1 MKEKKMKAAMV
12 NLPKEKQIKKT
23 KVKEKNT
30 ILFWKR
36 IQFRLI
42 VSYLLPVLLI
52 VLLGINSYQTAKSQI
67 VSTYQESVEQTV
79 TMMNQYLSLA
89 FDTLQNNF
97 KGYMNDDELDKFLKG
112 LYDSDPDIHYNLP
125 LSYEKTF
132 MSAATTNALLSNVFI
147 LSDKENAIASNGLT
161 TKGLLSEYMATSQG
175 QIVGE
180 SKHRYYLFGN
190 QSTLDDKLNTT
201 SDSYCL
207 RIVRYFNNAD
217 AILLVD
223 VKRSV
228 LESTLSSLDGGPGSL
243 VGFVTTDGTEYLSAS
258 SVCEGNAFIDKDYVQ
273 AALAGEESDG
283 SEYVENGKYLFLFS
297 KIGSRNAMICALIPQ
312 DNILGQTED
321 IKNLCLIFTIV
332 AAIIAVFVG
341 SLLARSYGGAIHDLI
356 GKIKRVANGDLTVEI
371 KTKRKDEFMLLT
383 NGVSDMVTHTKELVT
398 GLKEVNTELVDATGN
413 MTTSSGHFLETSE
426 DIQSEIDEM
435 QLGISKLDSEA
446 GDCLTQMD
454 KLSEII
460 EEVAKDA
467 NQISQLATGTESV
480 ISSGME
486 SVQNLKESTGSTIQ
500 ITSSIIETIDA
511 LAVKS
516 KSISNIIEAI
526 NNIADQTNLLAL
538 NASIEAARA
547 GEAGKGFAVVAQEIQ
562 KLAEASMQSSNE
574 IFKIVKEIEL
584 STKDATATAKQA
596 EDIVDSQN
604 QAVVLTTDSF
614 QQIGEQVKELLNA
627 LQLINNS
634 IGAME
639 EGRDSTLN
647 AIAAISAV
655 STQTAAGSS
664 NVRDAAARQL
674 SSIEDLDKAAEQL
687 ERRAKELSELL
698 GRFTV

>member
-1 MKEKKMKAAMV
+1 MKEKKAKVAKV
-12 NLPKEKQIKKT
+12 KLPKEK
-23 KVKEKNT
+23 NN
-30 ILFWKR
+30 ILFFRR
-36 IQFRLI
+36 IQFKLI

-52 VLLGINSYQTAKSQI
+52 MLLGINSYQTAKSQI

-79 TMMNQYLSLA
+79 IMMNQYLSLA

-132 MSAATTNALLSNVFI
+132 MSAATTNALLSNVYI
-147 LSDKENAIASNGLT
+147 LSNKENAIASNGVT
-161 TKGLLSEYMATSQG
+161 TQGLLAEYMATAQG
-175 QIVGE
+175 QLVAE
-180 SKHRYYLFGN
+180 NKHKYYLFGN
-190 QSTLDDKLNTT
+190 QSTLDEKLNTS
-201 SDSYCL
+201 SDGYCL
-207 RIVRYFNNAD
+207 RIARYFNNAD

-223 VKRSV
+223 VKRDV

-243 VGFVTTDGTEYLSAS
+243 VGFVTVDGTEYLSAA
-258 SVCEGNAFIDKDYVQ
+258 SVHEGTTFVDKDYVQ
-273 AALAGEESDG
+273 AALASEDTDG
-283 SEYVENGKYLFLFS
+283 SSYVENNKYLFLFS

-312 DNILGQTED
+312 ENIIGQTED
-321 IKNLCLIFTIV
+321 IKNLCLIYVIV
-332 AAIIAVFVG
+332 ASLIAVCVG
-341 SLLARSYGGAIHDLI
+341 TILARSYGGAIYDLI
-356 GKIKRVANGDLTVEI
+356 RKIKRVANGDLTVEI

-383 NGVSDMVTHTKELVT
+383 NGVEDMVTHTKELVS
-398 GLKEVNTELVDATGN
+398 GLKDVNTELSSATGN

-435 QLGISKLDSEA
+435 QLGISKLDVEA
-446 GDCLTQMD
+446 NDCLTQMD

-467 NQISQLATGTESV
+467 DQISKLANGTESV

-486 SVQNLKESTGSTIQ
+486 SVQNLKESTGSTIE

-511 LAVKS
+511 LTEKS

-547 GEAGKGFAVVAQEIQ
+547 GEAGRGFAVVAQEIQ

-574 IFKIVKEIEL
+574 IFKIVKEIEI

-614 QQIGEQVKELLNA
+614 QQIGTQVKELLNA

-634 IGAME
+634 INDME
-639 EGRDSTLN
+639 AGRDSTLN

-674 SSIEDLDKAAEQL
+674 SSIGDLDKAAEQL
-687 ERRAKELSELL
+687 EKRATELSELL
-698 GRFTV
+698 GKFTV

>member
-1 MKEKKMKAAMV
+1 MKEKKEKV
-12 NLPKEKQIKKT
+12 KKVKIPKEK
-23 KVKEKNT
+23 KVKVPKAKEKNSV
-30 ILFWKR
+30 LFFRR
-36 IQFRLI
+36 IQFKLI
-42 VSYLLPVLLI
+42 ASFFLPVLLI
-52 VLLGINSYQTAKSQI
+52 ILLGTISYQKATNQI
-67 VSTYQESVEQTV
+67 VSTYQDSVEQTIV
-79 TMMNQYLSLA
+79 MMNQYLTLA
-89 FDTLQNNF
+89 SDTVQSNF
-97 KGYMNDDELDKFLKG
+97 KGYLNDDELDKYLKG
-112 LYDSDPDIHYNLP
+112 LYDNDPDVHYNLP

-147 LSDKENAIASNGLT
+147 LSDKENAITSNGLT

-175 QIVGE
+175 QMVAE
-180 SKHRYYLFGN
+180 NKHRYYLFGN
-190 QSTLDDKLNTT
+190 QSTADASLNT
-201 SDSYCL
+201 SADKYCL
-207 RIVRYFNNAD
+207 RIARYFNNAE
-217 AILLVD
+217 AILLID
-223 VKRSV
+223 IKRDV
-228 LESTLSSLDGGPGSL
+228 LESTLSSLDGGSGSL
-243 VGFVTTDGTEYLSAS
+243 VGFVTADGTEYLSAT
-258 SVCEGNAFIDKDYVQ
+258 SVCDGVAFTDKDYVQ
-273 AALAGEESDG
+273 TALAGEEESG
-283 SEYVENGKYLFLFS
+283 SSYVENNKYLFLFS

-312 DNILGQTED
+312 ENITGQTED
-321 IKNLCLIFTIV
+321 IKNICFILVIIASIV
-332 AAIIAVFVG
+332 AVFTGTV
-341 SLLARSYGGAIHDLI
+341 LARSYGGAIYDLI
-356 GKIKRVANGDLTVEI
+356 RKIKRVAGGDLTVEI

-383 NGVSDMVTHTKELVT
+383 NGVEDMVTHTKELVS
-398 GLKEVNTELVDATGN
+398 GLKAVNTELGDATAN
-413 MTTSSGHFLETSE
+413 MATSSDHFLETSE

-435 QLGISKLDSEA
+435 QLGISKLDVEA
-446 GDCLTQMD
+446 NDCLTQMD

-467 NQISQLATGTESV
+467 DQISQLATGTETV

-486 SVQNLKESTGSTIQ
+486 SVHHLKESTGSTIQ

-547 GEAGKGFAVVAQEIQ
+547 GEAGRGFAVVAQEIQ

-574 IFKIVKEIEL
+574 IFKIVKEIEI
-584 STKDATATAKQA
+584 STKEATATAKQA

-614 QQIGEQVKELLNA
+614 QQIGVKVKELLNA
-627 LQLINNS
+627 LQFINNS

-655 STQTAAGSS
+655 STQTAAGST

-674 SSIEDLDKAAEQL
+674 SSISDLDKAAEQL
-687 ERRAKELSELL
+687 EKRATELSELL
-698 GRFTV
+698 GKFTV

>member
-1 MKEKKMKAAMV
+1 MKAEKV
-12 NLPKEKQIKKT
+12 KLPKDKKIKEQAE
-23 KVKEKNT
+23 KEKNS
-30 ILFWKR
+30 ILLWRR
-36 IQFRLI
+36 IRFKLI
-42 VSYLLPVLLI
+42 ASYLLPVLLI
-52 VLLGINSYQTAKSQI
+52 VLLGVNSYQTAKSQI
-67 VSTYQESVEQTV
+67 VTSYQESVEQTV
-79 TMMNQYLSLA
+79 TMMNQYLTLA

-132 MSAATTNALLSNVFI
+132 MSAATTNALLSNVYI
-147 LSDKENAIASNGLT
+147 LSDRENAISSNGLT
-161 TKGLLSEYMATSQG
+161 TQGLLSEYMATAQG
-175 QIVGE
+175 QIVAE
-180 SKHRYYLFGN
+180 NKHKYYLFGN
-190 QSTLDDKLNTT
+190 QNSLDEKLNTS
-201 SDSYCL
+201 SDNYCL
-207 RIVRYFNNAD
+207 RIARYFNNAE

-223 VKRSV
+223 VKRDV
-228 LESTLSSLDGGPGSL
+228 LESTLSSLDGGSGSL
-243 VGFVTTDGTEYLSAS
+243 VGFVTVDGIEYLSSS
-258 SVCEGNAFIDKDYVQ
+258 SVCEGTAFVDKDYVQ
-273 AALAGEESDG
+273 SALAGEESDG
-283 SEYVENGKYLFLFS
+283 SFYVEDDQYLFLFS

-312 DNILGQTED
+312 DNIIGQTED
-321 IKNLCLIFTIV
+321 IKNLCLIFTVV
-332 AAIIAVFVG
+332 ASILAFCVG
-341 SLLARSYGGAIHDLI
+341 SLLARAYGGAIYDLI
-356 GKIKRVANGDLTVEI
+356 RKIKRVANGDLTVEI

-383 NGVSDMVTHTKELVT
+383 NGVSDMVTHTKELVS
-398 GLKEVNTELVDATGN
+398 GLKGVNTELVDATGN

-446 GDCLTQMD
+446 NDCLTQMD
-454 KLSEII
+454 KLSDII

-467 NQISQLATGTESV
+467 DQISKLATGTESV

-614 QQIGEQVKELLNA
+614 QQIGTQVKELLNA

-634 IGAME
+634 IGVME

-674 SSIEDLDKAAEQL
+674 SSIGDLDKAAEQL
-687 ERRAKELSELL
+687 EKRATELSELL
-698 GRFTV
+698 GKFTV

>member
-1 MKEKKMKAAMV
+1 MKNTKAKVTKAK
-12 NLPKEKQIKKT
+12 LP
-23 KVKEKNT
+23 KEKNT
-30 ILFWKR
+30 ILFFRR
-36 IQFRLI
+36 IQFKLI
-42 VSYLLPVLLI
+42 ASFLIPVLLI
-52 VLLGINSYQTAKSQI
+52 VLLGVNSYQTAKNQI
-67 VSTYQESVEQTV
+67 ISTYQASVEQTV
-79 TMMNQYLSLA
+79 TMMNEYLSLA
-89 FDTLQNNF
+89 FDTLQNSF
-97 KGYMNDDELDKFLKG
+97 KTYMNDDELDKFLKG

-132 MSAATTNALLSNVFI
+132 ISAATTNALLSHVHI
-147 LSDKENAIASNGLT
+147 LSDKENAISSTGLT
-161 TKGLLSEYMATSQG
+161 TKGLLSEYMASPHG
-175 QIVGE
+175 QIVAE
-180 SKHRYYLFGN
+180 NKHRYYLFGN
-190 QSTLDDKLNTT
+190 QSPLDEKLKT
-201 SDSYCL
+201 SSNDYCL
-207 RIVRYFNNAD
+207 RIARYFNNAD
-217 AILLVD
+217 GILLID
-223 VKRSV
+223 VKRDV

-243 VGFVTTDGTEYLSAS
+243 VGFVTVDGTEYLSES
-258 SVCEGNAFIDKDYVQ
+258 SVCEGNAFVDKDYVQ
-273 AALAGEESDG
+273 AALAGEDKDG
-283 SEYVENGKYLFLFS
+283 SQYVENDKYLFLFS

-312 DNILGQTED
+312 DNIIGQTED
-321 IKNLCLIFTIV
+321 IKNLCLIFSIV
-332 AAIIAVFVG
+332 AAIIAVCVG
-341 SLLARSYGGAIHDLI
+341 TILAKSYGGAIYDLI
-356 GKIKRVANGDLTVEI
+356 RKIKRVANGDLTVEV

-383 NGVSDMVTHTKELVT
+383 NGVEDMVTHTKELVS
-398 GLKEVNTELVDATGN
+398 GLKDVNTELSSATGN
-413 MTTSSGHFLETSE
+413 MATSSGHFLETSE

-435 QLGISKLDSEA
+435 QLGISKLDVEA
-446 GDCLTQMD
+446 NDCLTQMD

-467 NQISQLATGTESV
+467 DQISKLATGTESV

-486 SVQNLKESTGSTIQ
+486 SVQNLKDSTGSTIE

-511 LAVKS
+511 LTEKS

-547 GEAGKGFAVVAQEIQ
+547 GEAGRGFAVVAQEIQ

-614 QQIGEQVKELLNA
+614 QQIGTQVKELLNA

-634 IGAME
+634 INDME
-639 EGRDSTLN
+639 AGRDSTLN

-674 SSIEDLDKAAEQL
+674 SSIGDLDKAAEQL
-687 ERRAKELSELL
+687 EKRATELSELL
-698 GRFTV
+698 GKFTV

>member
-1 MKEKKMKAAMV
+1 M
-12 NLPKEKQIKKT
+12 
-23 KVKEKNT
+23 
-30 ILFWKR
+30 
-36 IQFRLI
+36 
-42 VSYLLPVLLI
+42 LPVLLI
-52 VLLGINSYQTAKSQI
+52 ILLGVNSYQTAKNQI

-79 TMMNQYLSLA
+79 TMMNQYLTLA

-112 LYDSDPDIHYNLP
+112 LYDDNPDVHYNLP

-147 LSDKENAIASNGLT
+147 LSNKENAIASNGLT
-161 TKGLLSEYMATSQG
+161 TKGLLAEYMDSAQG
-175 QIVGE
+175 KIVAE
-180 SKHRYYLFGN
+180 NKHKYHLFGN
-190 QSTLDDKLNTT
+190 LSSVDASLNTT
-201 SDSYCL
+201 SDNYCL
-207 RIVRYFNNAD
+207 RIARYFNNAD

-223 VKRSV
+223 VKRDV

-258 SVCEGNAFIDKDYVQ
+258 SVSDSTVFTDKDYVQ
-273 AALAGEESDG
+273 SSLASEEKNGSD
-283 SEYVENGKYLFLFS
+283 YVEDGKYLFLFS

-312 DNILGQTED
+312 ENIIGQTAD
-321 IKNLCLIFTIV
+321 IKNLCFIFTII
-332 AAIIAVFVG
+332 ASIIAFLIG
-341 SLLARSYGGAIHDLI
+341 SLLARGYGGAIYDLI
-356 GKIKRVANGDLTVEI
+356 NKTKRVSGGDLTVEI

-383 NGVSDMVTHTKELVT
+383 HGVADMVTHTKELVS
-398 GLKEVNTELVDATGN
+398 GLKDVNTELASATGN
-413 MTTSSGHFLETSE
+413 MAASSGHFLETSQ
-426 DIQSEIDEM
+426 DIQAEIDEM

-454 KLSEII
+454 KLSDII
-460 EEVAKDA
+460 GDVARDA
-467 NQISQLATGTESV
+467 DQISQLANGTETV
-480 ISSGME
+480 ISAGME
-486 SVQNLKESTGSTIQ
+486 SVQHLKDSTGSTIE

-511 LAVKS
+511 LAEKCQ
-516 KSISNIIEAI
+516 SISNIIEAI

-547 GEAGKGFAVVAQEIQ
+547 GEAGKGFAVVAMEIQ

-584 STKDATATAKQA
+584 SSKDATNTAKQA

-604 QAVVLTTDSF
+604 QAVVLTADSF
-614 QQIGEQVKELLNA
+614 QQIGAQVKELLNA
-627 LQLINNS
+627 LQLIQDS
-634 IGAME
+634 MDDMK

-655 STQTAAGSS
+655 STQTAAGSA

-674 SSIEDLDKAAEQL
+674 SSIGDLDKAAEQL
-687 ERRAKELSELL
+687 EKRAAELNELL
-698 GRFTV
+698 GKFTV